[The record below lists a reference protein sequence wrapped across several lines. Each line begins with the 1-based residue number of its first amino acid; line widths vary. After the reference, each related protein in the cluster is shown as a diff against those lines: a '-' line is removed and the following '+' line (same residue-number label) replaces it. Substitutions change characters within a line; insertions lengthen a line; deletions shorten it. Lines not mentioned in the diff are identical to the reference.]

1 MSQLEKMKVNPD
13 LAMERAKCN
22 FNIMEVTHILDGGED
37 NTLRRKKIEDI
48 ALNSGASKDSFPEEH
63 MSPKEKYENAVRKSC
78 LYADLVKNHFA
89 HLTGL
94 ETFGINS
101 GVIRRTADA
110 FFKEVSPFLLHM
122 GMFVPTIMG
131 QCTSEQMSYWL
142 PRAMDMQ
149 IIGTYAQTELGHGTF
164 IRGLETTATYDPETE
179 EFVLH
184 SPTLSSYKWWAG
196 GLGNTANYCIV
207 VAQLYTKG
215 ECHGTHPFIVQ
226 IRDEDTHMP
235 LPGITVGEIGPK
247 MGFNT
252 ADNGFLGFDHY
263 RIPREHMMMKNAQ
276 VLKDGTYVKVARHGK
291 LTYGTMVFVRVI
303 LVNEAA
309 FNLAKACTIAVRYS
323 AIRRQSRPNP
333 DAPEPQI
340 LDYATQQ
347 HKLFITIATAHALQ
361 LSSTWLWQSF
371 SAVLREMKDGN
382 TDKLPEFHALSSCLK
397 AVSTSDAAYLI
408 EQCRHACG
416 GHGYMISSGIP
427 HLYNF
432 VSATRTY
439 EGDYTVLLLQTARF
453 LVKAYEQAEANQP
466 LTPTVSY
473 LKLAFSRKEPWD
485 SSPAGIVRSFQALA
499 AGKLSSCVKN
509 MRKRMRSGLSEVD
522 AWESSTIQL
531 VSAAEAHCR
540 AVISDAYRSEIVRL
554 TANSSPN
561 VKIVM
566 EQLSTLYLYYWA
578 LERTGDLLLYT
589 SMSEKDI
596 VELQLAYEEQLQ
608 KIRPNAVGIVEAF
621 DLRDELLHST
631 LGSYDGQAYERL
643 MDEALRSPMNKEPV
657 NQAYYNSV
665 NSIVASPQ
673 TTHSIFVIVKMSAK
687 VNEDL
692 LTERKKCDFNVEEL
706 TNYLDGGAQATE
718 NRRKLE
724 DKVLSTKG
732 LLDEVPEEYLSHK
745 EKYENAVRKAVVYY
759 KAMKEAENPNMTE
772 EERAN
777 ATYRS
782 LLHAAVFKD
791 NSPFSLHLAMFIP
804 AILGQADE
812 EQKKY
817 WMKRASKMEIIGTYA
832 QTELGHGTFI
842 RGLETTA
849 TYDPHTEEFVLHSPT
864 LTAYKW
870 WPGSLAHTANYCV
883 VMAHLYINGKS
894 CGIQPFIVQLRDEE
908 THQPLPGIK
917 LGEIGAKLGFN
928 TVNNGFL
935 GFDQHRIPRNRMLMK
950 NAQILDYVTQ
960 QHKLFIGIASSHAFS
975 LTAKWL
981 TRMYQKVTA
990 DLEKGNLDELPELH
1004 AIACCLKA
1012 VTTSD
1017 TSVLVERSRTSC
1029 GGHGSLVKAWE
1040 LAQSGKPLS
1049 PTMSYLSEKIS
1060 HKQKWEN
1067 SVDGIVK
1074 GFQRVAYGKVQSAVN
1089 SIRKYVRRGL
1099 APEDAWN
1106 MSSVQLVA
1114 ASEAHC
1120 RAFILSTYKSEV
1132 ERTASTLSAPLKKV
1146 LNHLVELYAIYW
1158 ALERV
1163 GDLLLIYPVI
1173 TVPFI

>member
-1 MSQLEKMKVNPD
+1 MKVNPD

-22 FNIMEVTHILDGGED
+22 FNIMERQHAHIIDHRSTPR
-37 NTLRRKKIEDI
+37 TLKSNFLLCIPFPFAEDI

-63 MSPKEKYENAVRKSC
+63 MSPKEK
-78 LYADLVKNHFA
+78 
-89 HLTGL
+89 
-94 ETFGINS
+94 INS

-263 RIPREHMMMKNAQ
+263 RIPRDHMMMKNAQ

-291 LTYGTMVFVRVI
+291 LTYGTMV
-303 LVNEAA
+303 
-309 FNLAKACTIAVRYS
+309 
-323 AIRRQSRPNP
+323 
-333 DAPEPQI
+333 APEPQI

-485 SSPAGIVRSFQALA
+485 SSPAGI
-499 AGKLSSCVKN
+499 
-509 MRKRMRSGLSEVD
+509 
-522 AWESSTIQL
+522 
-531 VSAAEAHCR
+531 AHCR

-554 TANSSPN
+554 TANASPN

-657 NQAYYNSV
+657 NQAYY
-665 NSIVASPQ
+665 
-673 TTHSIFVIVKMSAK
+673 K
-687 VNEDL
+687 
-692 LTERKKCDFNVEEL
+692 
-706 TNYLDGGAQATE
+706 YL
-718 NRRKLE
+718 R
-724 DKVLSTKG
+724 
-732 LLDEVPEEYLSHK
+732 PM
-745 EKYENAVRKAVVYY
+745 
-759 KAMKEAENPNMTE
+759 MK
-772 EERAN
+772 
-777 ATYRS
+777 S
-782 LLHAAVFKD
+782 
-791 NSPFSLHLAMFIP
+791 
-804 AILGQADE
+804 
-812 EQKKY
+812 
-817 WMKRASKMEIIGTYA
+817 
-832 QTELGHGTFI
+832 
-842 RGLETTA
+842 
-849 TYDPHTEEFVLHSPT
+849 
-864 LTAYKW
+864 
-870 WPGSLAHTANYCV
+870 
-883 VMAHLYINGKS
+883 
-894 CGIQPFIVQLRDEE
+894 
-908 THQPLPGIK
+908 
-917 LGEIGAKLGFN
+917 
-928 TVNNGFL
+928 
-935 GFDQHRIPRNRMLMK
+935 
-950 NAQILDYVTQ
+950 
-960 QHKLFIGIASSHAFS
+960 
-975 LTAKWL
+975 
-981 TRMYQKVTA
+981 
-990 DLEKGNLDELPELH
+990 NL
-1004 AIACCLKA
+1004 
-1012 VTTSD
+1012 
-1017 TSVLVERSRTSC
+1017 
-1029 GGHGSLVKAWE
+1029 
-1040 LAQSGKPLS
+1040 
-1049 PTMSYLSEKIS
+1049 
-1060 HKQKWEN
+1060 
-1067 SVDGIVK
+1067 
-1074 GFQRVAYGKVQSAVN
+1074 
-1089 SIRKYVRRGL
+1089 
-1099 APEDAWN
+1099 
-1106 MSSVQLVA
+1106 
-1114 ASEAHC
+1114 
-1120 RAFILSTYKSEV
+1120 
-1132 ERTASTLSAPLKKV
+1132 
-1146 LNHLVELYAIYW
+1146 
-1158 ALERV
+1158 
-1163 GDLLLIYPVI
+1163 
-1173 TVPFI
+1173 